1 MAKRLSE
8 RKRRVLERLIAEAT
22 VDSYSDEEAL
32 SGFHCT
38 LTDKL
43 QVPFKARVLGEEVE
57 VVGLEECCD
66 PRGVLAVCLHR
77 GRKHRVALLD
87 LQFDFREVKG
97 GEWLEAYRYW
107 LHI

>member
-1 MAKRLSE
+1 MSE
-8 RKRRVLERLIAEAT
+8 RRRRALEKLIAEAT

-32 SGFHCT
+32 SGFHCA
-38 LTDKL
+38 LADKL
-43 QVPFKARVLGEEVE
+43 QAPFKARVLGEEVE
-57 VVGLEECCD
+57 VVGLKECSD

-87 LQFDFREVKG
+87 LEFDLRTVKG
-97 GEWLEAYRYW
+97 SEWLEAYRHW